1 MILSTEFET
10 AEEVNLQEIIQDQ
23 FDLIIY
29 NDDVNTFEHVIESL
43 VEICDHNAIQAE
55 QCAWIIHHTG
65 KCSVKRGVIS
75 KLEPMCTALLDRQL
89 SAKIEA

>member
-1 MILSTEFET
+1 MRGNTEFET
-10 AEEVNLQEIIQDQ
+10 AEEVNLQEVIQDQ

-43 VEICDHNAIQAE
+43 VEICDHQAIQAE

-65 KCSVKRGVIS
+65 KCSVKRGTFD
-75 KLEPMCTALLDRQL
+75 KLEAMCTALLDRQL

>member
-10 AEEVNLQEIIQDQ
+10 SEEINLQEVLQDQ

-65 KCSVKRGVIS
+65 KCSVKRGS
-75 KLEPMCTALLDRQL
+75 FDKLEPMCTALLDRQL